1 MAGMTFGFNQS
12 RFGAVWQIT
21 WVSVFAL
28 LAIIFTPSVLGQDF
42 LEDSEVKVKEVV
54 FRYNGPKSVA
64 EPRLRGFTET
74 KAGQNFD
81 AGVVDEDVKRLYES
95 GLVKDV
101 QVLGEEVTGGV
112 KVIFEVTTQGTIDT
126 VGFEGNSVFSDQKL
140 AREVKI
146 TAGEILNDAK
156 ILTAR
161 RNIQEYYKG
170 FGYPDVGVSHRLQ
183 DEGDGVTALIL
194 LINEGVKNEVRK
206 IIFEGNEAFDNVVL
220 RREMETKQKGI
231 FSFLTK
237 SGRID
242 NQQLQRDLESLSEFY
257 QNNGYLRADVISA
270 DRVPVGDGRV
280 DLVINVQEGSKYVV
294 NQIQFGQMTVFTPEE
309 LTPALSL
316 IAGLDYS
323 AKKVNDDRRAIR
335 SHYGSRGY
343 ADATVAAEV
352 KDAGP
357 GLVNI
362 AYRVKEGQRFKVG
375 RVEIVNNERTKD
387 RVIRQEV
394 PMKPGEYFNSVEVE
408 TTQKRLE
415 NLRYFDSV
423 QVTGESSSRA
433 GYRDLNIA
441 VQDGKTGEVNFG
453 AGFSSIDNIVG
464 FVNLEQRNFDITNF
478 GKFTGGGQR
487 FSAQIRLGSERQ
499 DVKVSLTEPWFLGRR
514 LSLGGELYFQSR
526 DFLSDEYD
534 QRNAGAAVFLRKAVG
549 PRSYIRGEYRLE
561 QIEVDVDGDSS
572 DAFQAEDG
580 DFVRSAFSLSY
591 VYDSRNSIVI
601 PRKGHKASLGL
612 TLGVGGDVE
621 TYKFEASGSKHW
633 SLPLDLIFNL
643 SGSLATV
650 DSYSGSDEVPIFDRL
665 FLGGQRDLRGF
676 EFRDLGRRDVEGAN
690 ATQEALGGNTS
701 AYLTTEVTFPI
712 LEKVRGAVFF
722 DAGFVNEEAW
732 DFSPEDIYAD
742 WGLGLRLDL
751 PGVGP
756 LALDYALPIIV
767 PDSDEEADQGGQ
779 FNFYINYQL

>member
-1 MAGMTFGFNQS
+1 ML
-12 RFGAVWQIT
+12 AV
-21 WVSVFAL
+21 
-28 LAIIFTPSVLGQDF
+28 LAMSFSSSVLGQDF
-42 LEDSEVKVKEVV
+42 LEDSEVKVKEVE
-54 FRYNGPKSVA
+54 FRYNGPKSVS

-101 QVLGEEVTGGV
+101 QVLGEEVEGGV
-112 KVIFEVTTQGTIDT
+112 KVIFEVSTQGTINT
-126 VGFEGNSVFSDQKL
+126 VGFEGNSVFSDRKL
-140 AREVKI
+140 AKEVKI
-146 TAGEILNDAK
+146 TTGEIINDAK

-161 RNIQEYYKG
+161 RNIQDYYKG
-170 FGYPDVGVSHRLQ
+170 FGYPDVGVTHRLQ
-183 DEGDGVTALIL
+183 DEGEGITALIL

-206 IIFEGNEAFDNVVL
+206 ITFKGNQAFDNVVL

-231 FSFLTK
+231 FSFITK

-242 NQQLQRDLESLSEFY
+242 NQQFQRDLESLSEFY
-257 QNNGYLRADVISA
+257 QNKGYLRADIVSA

-280 DLVINVQEGSKYVV
+280 DLVINVEEGDKYVV
-294 NQIQFGQMTVFTPEE
+294 NEIQFSNMTVFTPEE
-309 LTPALSL
+309 LTPGLSL
-316 IAGLDYS
+316 IAGFDYS

-335 SHYGSRGY
+335 SYYGSRGY
-343 ADATVAAEV
+343 SDASVSAEV

-362 AYRVKEGQRFKVG
+362 AYRVTEGKRFKVG
-375 RVEIVNNERTKD
+375 RVEIVNNETTKD

-415 NLRYFDSV
+415 NLRYFDNV

-433 GYRDLNIA
+433 GYRDLKIA

-487 FSAQIRLGSERQ
+487 FSAQLQLGSERQ

-514 LSLGGELYFQSR
+514 LSLGGEVYFQSR

-534 QRNAGAAVFLRKAVG
+534 QRNVGAAVFLRKAVG
-549 PRSYIRGEYRLE
+549 RRSYVRAEYRVE
-561 QIEVDVDGDSS
+561 EIDIDVDSDSS
-572 DAFQAEDG
+572 PAFQNEEG
-580 DFVRSAFSLSY
+580 DFLRSAVSLSY
-591 VYDSRNSIVI
+591 VYDSRDSIVI
-601 PRKGHKASLGL
+601 PRKGHKAELGL
-612 TLGVGGDVE
+612 TLGLGGDVE
-621 TYKFEASGSKHW
+621 TYKFEALGAKHW

-643 SGSLATV
+643 SGSFATV
-650 DSYSGSDEVPIFDRL
+650 DSYSGGDGVPIFDRV

-676 EFRDLGRRDVEGAN
+676 EFRDLGQRDNVGPD
-690 ATQEALGGNTS
+690 ATQEALGGQTA
-701 AYLTTEVTFPI
+701 AYLTTEVSFPI

-722 DAGFVNEEAW
+722 DVGYVNEDAW
-732 DFSPEDIYAD
+732 DFDPEDVYAD
-742 WGLGLRLDL
+742 WGIGLRLDL

-756 LALDYALPIIV
+756 LALDYALPIVV
-767 PDSDEEADQGGQ
+767 PDSDDEADQGGQ
-779 FNFYINYQL
+779 FNFYINFQP

>member
-1 MAGMTFGFNQS
+1 ML
-12 RFGAVWQIT
+12 AV
-21 WVSVFAL
+21 
-28 LAIIFTPSVLGQDF
+28 LAMSFSSSVLGQDF
-42 LEDSEVKVKEVV
+42 LEDSEVKVKEVE
-54 FRYNGPKSVA
+54 FRYNGPKSVS

-101 QVLGEEVTGGV
+101 QVLGEEVEGGV
-112 KVIFEVTTQGTIDT
+112 KVIFEVSTQGTINT
-126 VGFEGNSVFSDQKL
+126 VGFEGNSVFSDRKL
-140 AREVKI
+140 AKEVKI
-146 TAGEILNDAK
+146 TTGEIINDAK

-161 RNIQEYYKG
+161 RNIQDYYKG
-170 FGYPDVGVSHRLQ
+170 FGYPDVGVTHRLQ
-183 DEGDGVTALIL
+183 DEGEGITALIL

-206 IIFEGNEAFDNVVL
+206 ITFKGNQAFDNVVL

-231 FSFLTK
+231 FSFITK

-242 NQQLQRDLESLSEFY
+242 NQQFQRDLESLSEFY
-257 QNNGYLRADVISA
+257 QNKGYLRADIVSA

-280 DLVINVQEGSKYVV
+280 DLVINVEEGNKYVV
-294 NQIQFGQMTVFTPEE
+294 NEIQFSNMTVFTPEE
-309 LTPALSL
+309 LTPGLSL
-316 IAGLDYS
+316 IAGFDYS

-335 SHYGSRGY
+335 SYYGSRGY
-343 ADATVAAEV
+343 SDASVSAEV

-362 AYRVKEGQRFKVG
+362 AYRVTEGKRFKVG
-375 RVEIVNNERTKD
+375 RVEIVNNETTKD

-415 NLRYFDSV
+415 NLRYFDNV

-433 GYRDLNIA
+433 GYRDLKIA

-487 FSAQIRLGSERQ
+487 FSAQLQLGSERQ

-514 LSLGGELYFQSR
+514 LSLGGEVYFQSR

-534 QRNAGAAVFLRKAVG
+534 QRNVGAAVFLRKAVG
-549 PRSYIRGEYRLE
+549 RRSYVRAEYRVE
-561 QIEVDVDGDSS
+561 EIDIDVDSDSS
-572 DAFQAEDG
+572 PAFQNEEG
-580 DFVRSAFSLSY
+580 DFLRSAVSLSY
-591 VYDSRNSIVI
+591 VYDSRDSIVI
-601 PRKGHKASLGL
+601 PRKGHKAELGL
-612 TLGVGGDVE
+612 TLGLGGDVE
-621 TYKFEASGSKHW
+621 TYKFEALGAKHW

-643 SGSLATV
+643 SGSFATV
-650 DSYSGSDEVPIFDRL
+650 DSYSGGDGVPIFDRV

-676 EFRDLGRRDVEGAN
+676 EFRDLGQRDNVGPD
-690 ATQEALGGNTS
+690 ATQEALGGQTA
-701 AYLTTEVTFPI
+701 AYLTTEVSFPI

-722 DAGFVNEEAW
+722 DVGYVNEDAW
-732 DFSPEDIYAD
+732 DFDPEDIYAD
-742 WGLGLRLDL
+742 WGIGLRLDL

-767 PDSDEEADQGGQ
+767 PDSDDEADQGGQ
-779 FNFYINYQL
+779 FNFYINFQP

>member
-1 MAGMTFGFNQS
+1 ML
-12 RFGAVWQIT
+12 AV
-21 WVSVFAL
+21 
-28 LAIIFTPSVLGQDF
+28 LAMSFSSSVLGQDF
-42 LEDSEVKVKEVV
+42 LEDSEVKVKEVE
-54 FRYNGPKSVA
+54 FRYNGPKSVS

-101 QVLGEEVTGGV
+101 QVLGEEVEGGV
-112 KVIFEVTTQGTIDT
+112 KVIFEVSTQGTINT
-126 VGFEGNSVFSDQKL
+126 VGFEGNSVFSDRKL
-140 AREVKI
+140 AKEVKI
-146 TAGEILNDAK
+146 TTGEIINDAK

-161 RNIQEYYKG
+161 RNIQDYYKG
-170 FGYPDVGVSHRLQ
+170 FGYPDVGVTHRLQ
-183 DEGDGVTALIL
+183 DEGEGITALIL

-206 IIFEGNEAFDNVVL
+206 ITFKGNQAFDNVVL

-231 FSFLTK
+231 FSFITK

-242 NQQLQRDLESLSEFY
+242 NQQFQRDLESLSEFY
-257 QNNGYLRADVISA
+257 QNKGYLRADIVSA

-280 DLVINVQEGSKYVV
+280 DLVINVEEGNKYVV
-294 NQIQFGQMTVFTPEE
+294 NEIQFSNMTVFTPEE
-309 LTPALSL
+309 LTPGLSL
-316 IAGLDYS
+316 IAGFDYS

-335 SHYGSRGY
+335 SYYGSRGY
-343 ADATVAAEV
+343 SDASVSAEV

-362 AYRVKEGQRFKVG
+362 AYRVTEGKRFKVG
-375 RVEIVNNERTKD
+375 RVEIVNNETTKD

-415 NLRYFDSV
+415 NLRYFDNV

-433 GYRDLNIA
+433 GYRDLKIA

-487 FSAQIRLGSERQ
+487 FSAQLQLGSERQ

-514 LSLGGELYFQSR
+514 LSLGGEVYFQSR

-534 QRNAGAAVFLRKAVG
+534 QRNVGAAVFLRKAVG
-549 PRSYIRGEYRLE
+549 RRSYVRAEYRVE
-561 QIEVDVDGDSS
+561 EIDIDVDSDSS
-572 DAFQAEDG
+572 PAFQNEEG
-580 DFVRSAFSLSY
+580 DFLRSAVSLSY
-591 VYDSRNSIVI
+591 VYDSRDSIVI
-601 PRKGHKASLGL
+601 PRKGHKAELGL
-612 TLGVGGDVE
+612 TLGLGGDVE
-621 TYKFEASGSKHW
+621 TYKFEALGAKHW

-643 SGSLATV
+643 SGSFATV
-650 DSYSGSDEVPIFDRL
+650 DSYSGGDGVPIFDRV

-676 EFRDLGRRDVEGAN
+676 EFRDLGQRDNVGPD
-690 ATQEALGGNTS
+690 ATQEALGGQTA
-701 AYLTTEVTFPI
+701 AYLTTEVSFPI

-722 DAGFVNEEAW
+722 DVGYVNEDAW
-732 DFSPEDIYAD
+732 DFDPEDVYAD
-742 WGLGLRLDL
+742 WGIGLRLDL

-767 PDSDEEADQGGQ
+767 PDSDDEADQGGQ
-779 FNFYINYQL
+779 FNFYINFQP

>member
-1 MAGMTFGFNQS
+1 MSML
-12 RFGAVWQIT
+12 AV
-21 WVSVFAL
+21 
-28 LAIIFTPSVLGQDF
+28 LAMSFSSSVLGQDF
-42 LEDSEVKVKEVV
+42 LEDSEVKVKEVE
-54 FRYNGPKSVA
+54 FRYNGPKSVS

-101 QVLGEEVTGGV
+101 QVLGEEVEGGV
-112 KVIFEVTTQGTIDT
+112 KVIFEVSTQGTINT
-126 VGFEGNSVFSDQKL
+126 VGFEGNSVFSDRKL
-140 AREVKI
+140 AKEVKI
-146 TAGEILNDAK
+146 TTGEIINDAK

-161 RNIQEYYKG
+161 RNIQDYYKG
-170 FGYPDVGVSHRLQ
+170 FGYPDVGVTHRLQ
-183 DEGDGVTALIL
+183 DEGEGITALIL

-206 IIFEGNEAFDNVVL
+206 ITFKGNQAFDNVVL

-231 FSFLTK
+231 FSFITK

-242 NQQLQRDLESLSEFY
+242 NQQFQRDLESLSEFY
-257 QNNGYLRADVISA
+257 QNKGYLRADIVSA

-280 DLVINVQEGSKYVV
+280 DLVINVEEGNKYVV
-294 NQIQFGQMTVFTPEE
+294 NEIQFSNMTVFTPEE
-309 LTPALSL
+309 LTPGLSL
-316 IAGLDYS
+316 IAGFDYS

-335 SHYGSRGY
+335 SYYGSRGY
-343 ADATVAAEV
+343 SDASVSAEV

-362 AYRVKEGQRFKVG
+362 AYRVTEGKRFKVG
-375 RVEIVNNERTKD
+375 RVEIVNNETTKD

-415 NLRYFDSV
+415 NLRYFDNV

-433 GYRDLNIA
+433 GYRDLKIA

-487 FSAQIRLGSERQ
+487 FSAQLQLGSERQ

-514 LSLGGELYFQSR
+514 LSLGGEVYFQSR

-534 QRNAGAAVFLRKAVG
+534 QRNVGAAVFLRKAVG
-549 PRSYIRGEYRLE
+549 RRSYVRAEYRVE
-561 QIEVDVDGDSS
+561 EIDIDVDSDSS
-572 DAFQAEDG
+572 PAFQNEEG
-580 DFVRSAFSLSY
+580 DFLRSAVSLSY
-591 VYDSRNSIVI
+591 VYDSRDSIVI
-601 PRKGHKASLGL
+601 PRKGHKAELGL
-612 TLGVGGDVE
+612 TLGLGGDVE
-621 TYKFEASGSKHW
+621 TYKFEALGAKHW

-643 SGSLATV
+643 SGSFATV
-650 DSYSGSDEVPIFDRL
+650 DSYSGGDGVPIFDRV

-676 EFRDLGRRDVEGAN
+676 EFRDLGQRDNVGPD
-690 ATQEALGGNTS
+690 ATQEALGGQTA
-701 AYLTTEVTFPI
+701 AYLTTEVSFPI

-722 DAGFVNEEAW
+722 DVGYVNEDAW
-732 DFSPEDIYAD
+732 DFDPEDVYAD
-742 WGLGLRLDL
+742 WGIGLRLDL

-767 PDSDEEADQGGQ
+767 PDSDDEADQGGQ
-779 FNFYINYQL
+779 FNFYINFQP